1 MTEIIRAEGLV
12 KEYIQGGRP
21 VRALD
26 GVDLVVEEGEF
37 LAIMGPS
44 GSGKSTLLHILG
56 ALDRP
61 TEGRI
66 LIRGVDL
73 SRLSDME
80 LAELRNRE
88 IGFVFQFFNL
98 IPRMDALSNVELP
111 LAIAGVPREERRRRA
126 MELLKLVGLGDRM
139 THRPSE
145 LSGGEQQRVAI
156 ARALANDPSIILC
169 DEPTGNLDSKTGEE
183 VIRLMKE
190 LNLKGGK
197 TFINVTHDP
206 AVAQMT
212 ERILYLH
219 DGRIVGEKRR
229 ETL

>member
-26 GVDLVVEEGEF
+26 GVDLTVEEGEF

-73 SRLSDME
+73 SKLSDIE
-80 LAELRNRE
+80 LAKLRNRE

-156 ARALANDPSIILC
+156 ARALVNDPSIILC

-183 VIRLMKE
+183 VIGLMKE
-190 LNLKGGK
+190 LNLKSGK
-197 TFINVTHDP
+197 TFIIVTHDP

-229 ETL
+229 SMP

>member
-66 LIRGVDL
+66 LVRGVDPSKL
-73 SRLSDME
+73 NDME

-98 IPRMDALSNVELP
+98 ILRMDALSNVELP

-197 TFINVTHDP
+197 TFIIVTHDP

>member
-26 GVDLVVEEGEF
+26 GVDLTVEEGEF

-73 SRLSDME
+73 SKLSDVE

-126 MELLKLVGLGDRM
+126 MELLKLVGLEDRM
-139 THRPSE
+139 THKPSE

-197 TFINVTHDP
+197 TFIIVTHDP

>member
-66 LIRGVDL
+66 LVRGVDL
-73 SRLSDME
+73 SKLNDME

-197 TFINVTHDP
+197 TFIIVTHDP

>member
-1 MTEIIRAEGLV
+1 MTEIIRGEGLV
-12 KEYIQGGRP
+12 KEYAQGGRP

-26 GVDLVVEEGEF
+26 GVDLTVEGGEF

-44 GSGKSTLLHILG
+44 GSGKSTLLHIIG

-61 TEGRI
+61 TEGRL

-73 SRLSDME
+73 SELSDVD

-98 IPRMDALSNVELP
+98 IPRMDALRNVELP

-126 MELLKLVGLGDRM
+126 MELLKLVGLGDRV
-139 THRPSE
+139 THRPGE

-183 VIRLMKE
+183 VIGLMKE
-190 LNLKGGK
+190 LNQESGK
-197 TFINVTHDP
+197 TFIIVTHDP
-206 AVAQMT
+206 TVAQMT

-229 ETL
+229 GL

>member
-1 MTEIIRAEGLV
+1 MPEIIRAEGLV
-12 KEYIQGGRP
+12 KEYVQGSKL
-21 VRALD
+21 VRALN
-26 GVDLVVEEGEF
+26 GVDLTVEEGEF

-44 GSGKSTLLHILG
+44 GSGKSTLLHIIG
-56 ALDRP
+56 GLDRP

-66 LIRGVDL
+66 LIRGADL

-98 IPRMDALSNVELP
+98 IPRMDAIRNVELP

-139 THRPSE
+139 THRPGE

-169 DEPTGNLDSKTGEE
+169 DEPTGNIDSKTGEE
-183 VIRLMKE
+183 VIWLMKE
-190 LNLKGGK
+190 LNQESGK
-197 TFINVTHDP
+197 TFLIVTHDLT
-206 AVAQMT
+206 VAQMT
-212 ERILYLH
+212 GRILYLH
-219 DGRIVGEKRR
+219 DGKFVGGKRR
-229 ETL
+229 GL